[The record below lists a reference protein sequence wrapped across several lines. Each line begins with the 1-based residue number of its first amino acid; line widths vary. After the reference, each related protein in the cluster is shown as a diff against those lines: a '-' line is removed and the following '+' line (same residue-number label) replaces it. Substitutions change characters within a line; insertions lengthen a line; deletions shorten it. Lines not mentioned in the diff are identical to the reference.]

1 MNKTHPVLVRC
12 SARLRRLGRAPDLPL
27 IAAAS
32 LGLLGL
38 AQAAVAATG
47 DGWRGSSG
55 GVATALALA
64 LGSTVPL
71 AFVRGQLVAVAAAV
85 TSAVLLAPLGG
96 WQPTVAGLI
105 ALAAV
110 LHLVGLRAAPPVAL
124 LFAVPFVAYAIGAS
138 AGEPGPQQ
146 LTSGPA
152 GSRPMA
158 GGESLAMGLLLG
170 ACTMLALGA
179 ARRRR

>member
-32 LGLLGL
+32 LGSLGL
-38 AQAAVAATG
+38 AQAAVSATG
-47 DGWRGSSG
+47 NGWDGSSG
-55 GVATALALA
+55 KVATALALA

-71 AFVRGQLVAVAAAV
+71 AFVRGQLVAAAAAI

-96 WQPTVAGLI
+96 WPPTVAGLV

-110 LHLVGLRAAPPVAL
+110 LHLVGLRATPPVAL
-124 LFAVPFVAYAIGAS
+124 LFAVPFVAYAVGAD
-138 AGEPGPQQ
+138 AGRPPDG
-146 LTSGPA
+146 GA
-152 GSRPMA
+152 GAVA
-158 GGESLAMGLLLG
+158 GGAQPGGRPLAVGLLVG
-170 ACTMLALGA
+170 ACAMLA
-179 ARRRR
+179 